1 MRKSFLAVFVVLL
14 ALIGYILWRAGFAP
28 ARRTVDP
35 EQVQGTFDNP
45 SAPSVLASRTR
56 ARELAPTTGTNIP
69 TIPAPE
75 IMVGTNFGYS
85 NGVYFQNVVTQI
97 VLPQPP
103 PDYEAWRRDLQE
115 WKERN
120 ALLGIDQDIAKRE
133 AELKERAKLL
143 AIGMTRNR

>member
-1 MRKSFLAVFVVLL
+1 MVLL
-14 ALIGYILWRAGFAP
+14 ALAHTKGKFEPDAKELSRGVRGSARAHWVYPLARRLCT

-97 VLPQPP
+97 VLPQ
-103 PDYEAWRRDLQE
+103 RL
-115 WKERN
+115 
-120 ALLGIDQDIAKRE
+120 
-133 AELKERAKLL
+133 
-143 AIGMTRNR
+143 

>member
-1 MRKSFLAVFVVLL
+1 MRKTFLAVFVVVL
-14 ALIGYILWRAGFAP
+14 ALLGYVLWLAGFRL
-28 ARRTVDP
+28 ARRTAEV
-35 EQVQGTFDNP
+35 GTVERAFDKS
-45 SAPSVLASRTR
+45 SAPSVLDSETR
-56 ARELAPTTGTNIP
+56 ARQLAPTTGTNTP
-69 TIPAPE
+69 TIPAPQ
-75 IMVGTNFGYS
+75 IIVGTNFGYS

-97 VLPQPP
+97 VLPQRP
-103 PDYEAWRRDLQE
+103 PDYEAGQRHLQE